1 MDRGSKMEMKT
12 FIEIGT
18 CDFDTNLPLIESGEW
33 KGIMCE
39 PAPIYFGN
47 LKKQSEEIKNSE
59 NLILENLAISDYNGK
74 LDFAVARNDHSVE
87 NSWQRGISSVV
98 SDNHSGE
105 RLFDYDANKNLIAE
119 TIEVPCLTLDDLIHK
134 HKVKYIDYLKIDTEG
149 HEMNIIDAY
158 SWDVKPT
165 IIKLEHMHIDDI
177 YMATLLQDKGY
188 IVYTEERDIYAIR

>member
-1 MDRGSKMEMKT
+1 MEMKT

-18 CDFDTNLPLIESGEW
+18 CDFDTNLPLIESGDW

-47 LKKQSEEIKNSE
+47 LKKQFEEIKNSE

-98 SDNHSGE
+98 SDHHSGE
-105 RLFDYDANKNLIAE
+105 RLFDYDENKNLIAE
-119 TIEVPCLTLDDLIHK
+119 TIEVPCLTLDELIYK
-134 HKVKYIDYLKIDTEG
+134 HKIESIDYLKIDAEG

-158 SWDVKPT
+158 SWDIKPT
-165 IIKLEHMHIDDI
+165 FIKLEHMHIDDI
-177 YMATLLQDKGY
+177 YMATLLQDKDY
-188 IVYTEERDIYAIR
+188 IVYTEQRDIYAIR

>member
-1 MDRGSKMEMKT
+1 MDRRSKMDMKT

-39 PAPIYFGN
+39 PAPIYFGS
-47 LKKQSEEIKNSE
+47 LKKKAESIANYE
-59 NLILENLAISDYNGK
+59 NLILENIAISDYNGK
-74 LDFAVARNDHSVE
+74 VDFAVARNNLASDK
-87 NSWQRGISSVV
+87 SWQRGISSIIG
-98 SDNHSGE
+98 DHHTGE
-105 RLFDYDANKNLIAE
+105 RLFDIEGNKNLIAE

-134 HKVKYIDYLKIDTEG
+134 HKVESIDYLKIDAEG

-158 SWDVKPT
+158 SWNIKPT
-165 IIKLEHMHIDDI
+165 FIKLEHMHIDDI

-188 IVYTEERDIYAIR
+188 IVYTEQRDIYAIR

>member
-1 MDRGSKMEMKT
+1 MEMKT

-18 CDFDTNLPLIESGEW
+18 CDFDTNLPLIESGDW

-47 LKKQSEEIKNSE
+47 LKKQFEEIKNSE

-87 NSWQRGISSVV
+87 NSWQKGISSVV
-98 SDNHSGE
+98 SDHHSGE
-105 RLFDYDANKNLIAE
+105 RLFDYDENKNLIAE
-119 TIEVPCLTLDDLIHK
+119 TIEVPCLTLDELIYK
-134 HKVKYIDYLKIDTEG
+134 HKIESIDYLKIDAEG

-158 SWDVKPT
+158 SWDIKPT
-165 IIKLEHMHIDDI
+165 FIKLEHMHIDDI
-177 YMATLLQDKGY
+177 YMATLLQDKDY
-188 IVYTEERDIYAIR
+188 IVYTEQRDIYAIR

>member
-1 MDRGSKMEMKT
+1 MKT

-18 CDFDTNLPLIESGEW
+18 CDFDTNLPLIESGDW

-47 LKKQSEEIKNSE
+47 LKKQFEEIKNSE

-98 SDNHSGE
+98 SDHHSGE
-105 RLFDYDANKNLIAE
+105 RLFDYDENKNLIAE
-119 TIEVPCLTLDDLIHK
+119 TIEVPCLTLDELIYK
-134 HKVKYIDYLKIDTEG
+134 HKIESIDYLKIDAEG

-158 SWDVKPT
+158 SWDIKPT
-165 IIKLEHMHIDDI
+165 FIKLEHMHIDDI
-177 YMATLLQDKGY
+177 YMATLLQDKDY
-188 IVYTEERDIYAIR
+188 IVYTEQRDIYAIR

>member
-18 CDFDTNLPLIESGEW
+18 CDFDTNLPLIESGDW

-47 LKKQSEEIKNSE
+47 LQKQSEEIKNSE

-98 SDNHSGE
+98 SDHHSGE
-105 RLFDYDANKNLIAE
+105 RLFDYDENKNLIAE
-119 TIEVPCLTLDDLIHK
+119 TIEVPCLTLDELIHK
-134 HKVKYIDYLKIDTEG
+134 HKIESIDYLKIDTEG
-149 HEMNIIDAY
+149 HEINIVDAY
-158 SWDVKPT
+158 SWDIKPT

-177 YMATLLQDKGY
+177 YIANLLQEQGY
-188 IVYTEERDIYAIR
+188 IVYTEQRDIYAIR

>member
-1 MDRGSKMEMKT
+1 MEMKT

-18 CDFDTNLPLIESGEW
+18 CDFDTNLPLIESGDW

-47 LKKQSEEIKNSE
+47 LQKQSEEIKNSE

-98 SDNHSGE
+98 SDHHSGE
-105 RLFDYDANKNLIAE
+105 RLFDYDENKNLIAE
-119 TIEVPCLTLDDLIHK
+119 TIEVPCLTLDELIHK
-134 HKVKYIDYLKIDTEG
+134 HKIESIDYLKIDTEG
-149 HEMNIIDAY
+149 HEINIVDAY
-158 SWDVKPT
+158 SWDIKPT

-177 YMATLLQDKGY
+177 YIANLLQEQGY
-188 IVYTEERDIYAIR
+188 IVYTEQRDIYAIR

>member
-1 MDRGSKMEMKT
+1 MKT

-18 CDFDTNLPLIESGEW
+18 CDFDTNLPLIESGDW

-47 LKKQSEEIKNSE
+47 LKKQFEEIKNSE

-87 NSWQRGISSVV
+87 NSWQKGISSVV
-98 SDNHSGE
+98 SDHHSGE
-105 RLFDYDANKNLIAE
+105 RLFDYDENKNLIAE
-119 TIEVPCLTLDDLIHK
+119 TIEVPCLTLDELIYK
-134 HKVKYIDYLKIDTEG
+134 HKIESIDYLKIDAEG

-158 SWDVKPT
+158 SWDIKPT
-165 IIKLEHMHIDDI
+165 FIKLEHMHIDDI
-177 YMATLLQDKGY
+177 YMATLLQDKDY
-188 IVYTEERDIYAIR
+188 IVYTEQRDIYAIR

>member
-1 MDRGSKMEMKT
+1 MEMKT

-18 CDFDTNLPLIESGEW
+18 CDFDTNLPLIESGDW

-47 LKKQSEEIKNSE
+47 LKKQFEEIKNSE

-98 SDNHSGE
+98 SDHHSGE
-105 RLFDYDANKNLIAE
+105 RLFDYDENKNLIAE
-119 TIEVPCLTLDDLIHK
+119 TIEVPCLTLDELIHK
-134 HKVKYIDYLKIDTEG
+134 HKIESIDYLKIDTEG
-149 HEMNIIDAY
+149 HEINIVDAY
-158 SWDVKPT
+158 SWDIKPT

-177 YMATLLQDKGY
+177 YIANLLQEQGY
-188 IVYTEERDIYAIR
+188 IVYTEQRDIYAIR

>member
-1 MDRGSKMEMKT
+1 MEMKT

-18 CDFDTNLPLIESGEW
+18 CDFDTNLPLIEGGEW

-59 NLILENLAISDYNGK
+59 NLILENLAISDYNGR
-74 LDFAVARNDHSVE
+74 LEFVVARSDHNTE

-98 SDNHSGE
+98 SDHHTGE
-105 RLFDYDANKNLIAE
+105 RLFDYDENKNLIAE
-119 TIEVPCLTLDDLIHK
+119 TIEVPCLTLDELIHK
-134 HKVKYIDYLKIDTEG
+134 HKIESIDYLKIDTEG

-158 SWDVKPT
+158 SWDIKPT

-177 YMATLLQDKGY
+177 YMATLLQEKGY
-188 IVYTEERDIYAIR
+188 IVYTEQRDIYAIK

>member
-1 MDRGSKMEMKT
+1 MEMKT

-18 CDFDTNLPLIESGEW
+18 CDFDTNLPLIESGDW

-47 LKKQSEEIKNSE
+47 LKKQFEEIKNSE

-98 SDNHSGE
+98 SDHHSGE
-105 RLFDYDANKNLIAE
+105 RLFDYNENKNLIAE
-119 TIEVPCLTLDDLIHK
+119 TIEVPCLTLDELIYK
-134 HKVKYIDYLKIDTEG
+134 HKIESIDYLKIDAEG

-158 SWDVKPT
+158 SWDIKPT
-165 IIKLEHMHIDDI
+165 FIKLEHMHIDDI
-177 YMATLLQDKGY
+177 YMATLLQDKDY
-188 IVYTEERDIYAIR
+188 IVYTEQRDIYAIR

>member
-1 MDRGSKMEMKT
+1 MEMKT

-18 CDFDTNLPLIESGEW
+18 CDFDTNLPLIESGDW

-47 LKKQSEEIKNSE
+47 LKKQFEEIKNSE

-98 SDNHSGE
+98 SDHHSGE
-105 RLFDYDANKNLIAE
+105 RLFDYNENKNLIAE
-119 TIEVPCLTLDDLIHK
+119 TIEVPCLTLDELIHK
-134 HKVKYIDYLKIDTEG
+134 HKIESIDYLKIDAEG

-158 SWDVKPT
+158 SWDIKPT
-165 IIKLEHMHIDDI
+165 FIILEHMHIDDI
-177 YMATLLQDKGY
+177 YMATLLQDKDY
-188 IVYTEERDIYAIR
+188 IVYTEQRYIYAIR

>member
-1 MDRGSKMEMKT
+1 MKT

-18 CDFDTNLPLIESGEW
+18 CDFDTNLPLIESGDW

-47 LKKQSEEIKNSE
+47 LKKQFEEIKNSE

-87 NSWQRGISSVV
+87 NSWQKGISSVV
-98 SDNHSGE
+98 SDHHSGE
-105 RLFDYDANKNLIAE
+105 RLFDYDENKNLIAE
-119 TIEVPCLTLDDLIHK
+119 TIEVPCLTLDELIYK
-134 HKVKYIDYLKIDTEG
+134 HKIESIDYLKIDAEG

-158 SWDVKPT
+158 SWDIKPT

-177 YMATLLQDKGY
+177 YMATLLQDKDY
-188 IVYTEERDIYAIR
+188 IVYTEQRDIYAIR

>member
-1 MDRGSKMEMKT
+1 MKT
-12 FIEIGT
+12 FIEIGS

-39 PAPIYFGN
+39 PAPIYFGS
-47 LKKQSEEIKNSE
+47 LKKQAENIANYE
-59 NLILENLAISDYNGK
+59 NLILENIAISDYNGK
-74 LDFAVARNDHSVE
+74 VDFAVARNNLAPND
-87 NSWQRGISSVV
+87 SWQRGISSVV
-98 SDNHSGE
+98 SDHHTGE
-105 RLFDYDANKNLIAE
+105 RLFDNDENKNLIAE
-119 TIEVPCLTLDDLIHK
+119 TIEVPCLTLDELIHK
-134 HKVKYIDYLKIDTEG
+134 HKIESIDYLKIDTEG

-158 SWDVKPT
+158 SWDIKPT